1 MRKLLLFGIFWLIGC
16 LSSLMASEIDDSL
29 KNDSNNSA
37 KIYIV
42 GNLEVSNF
50 ESITSQKKIQ
60 VIRIPTPKEEIV
72 KKDLEKDNKGIK
84 NIPAKP
90 TPKLNSSQKTKVVP
104 RFKIA
109 KSPTSDTEW
118 SVFSTGK
125 AKALR
130 ENFPEIL
137 KIKSF
142 HLFQSNFP
150 VYCIISE
157 KKKFKFE
164 FLSGNID
171 LSITHANRPR
181 PSPGLSII

>member
-1 MRKLLLFGIFWLIGC
+1 MRKLLLFGIFLLIGC

-29 KNDSNNSA
+29 KNNSNNTT
-37 KIYIV
+37 KVYIV

-50 ESITSQKKIQ
+50 ESIASQKKIQ
-60 VIRIPTPKEEIV
+60 VIRIPTLKGEIV
-72 KKDLEKDNKGIK
+72 KKDVEKDIKGVK
-84 NIPAKP
+84 SLPSKP

-118 SVFSTGK
+118 SVFSKGK
-125 AKALR
+125 SKALR

-137 KIKSF
+137 KIGSF
-142 HLFQSNFP
+142 HLFQSKSP

-164 FLSGNID
+164 FFSGNID

-181 PSPGLSII
+181 PSPGSSLI